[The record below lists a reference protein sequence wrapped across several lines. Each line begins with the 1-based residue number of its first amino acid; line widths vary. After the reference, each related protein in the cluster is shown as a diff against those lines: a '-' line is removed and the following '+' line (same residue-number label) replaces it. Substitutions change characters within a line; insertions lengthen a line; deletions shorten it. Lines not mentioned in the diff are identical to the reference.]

1 MRKGHDDNCV
11 AHVCGQRTADNAMS
25 LRSLDSG
32 LVRAG
37 GEGGVVGHGH
47 SPADDKIQRQQQQ
60 QQQLQLIDT
69 GRRTQPDDAASAKN
83 INNPISFRSFLGRI
97 ACNAWMRPV
106 ATHTARGVVYV
117 CLCAGLD
124 TSESCKTA
132 EPIEMLV
139 GGTETAE
146 QTATG

>member
-1 MRKGHDDNCV
+1 
-11 AHVCGQRTADNAMS
+11 
-25 LRSLDSG
+25 
-32 LVRAG
+32 
-37 GEGGVVGHGH
+37 VVGHGH
-47 SPADDKIQRQQQQ
+47 SPADDKIQRQQQ

-106 ATHTARGVVYV
+106 ATHTARSVVYV